1 MNQKNK
7 FVQKVKIQKKKNEVE
22 FQQLKVHIISIVM
35 KLDDLNKKILQK
47 FYIQMLTSNQ
57 TTLKNEG
64 NNTWYP
70 LNFSFIKAA
79 KSNITNLNEPEE

>member
-35 KLDDLNKKILQK
+35 KLDDLNKKIFAK
-47 FYIQMLTSNQ
+47 FLYPNAYFQP
-57 TTLKNEG
+57 
-64 NNTWYP
+64 NN
-70 LNFSFIKAA
+70 IK
-79 KSNITNLNEPEE
+79 K